1 MKNNETGEFELVL
14 GNKQLLSGFFIVV
27 ILFGVFFTMGYI
39 VGRNSAPSQRMTAT
53 EQAGGT
59 GTQEEARPQSASG
72 AAPTSAAPVAEQPP
86 ANAAPDGAAGE
97 PPQPVTQPVQDPNA
111 PAAAP
116 AQPAQTPAATPP
128 ASAATAAKLP
138 NGLIEPTAGDVY
150 LQVMAV
156 KRPEAEV
163 VLKTLRDKNFRAV
176 LAHGP
181 NELVRV
187 LVGPF
192 SDTAA
197 LGQAKA
203 GLENAGFHPIV
214 RK

>member
-1 MKNNETGEFELVL
+1 MKNQETGEFELVL
-14 GNKQLLSGFFIVV
+14 GNRQLLSGFFIVV
-27 ILFGVFFTMGYI
+27 ILFGVFFVMGYV
-39 VGRNSAPSQRMTAT
+39 VGRNSAPSARI
-53 EQAGGT
+53 AGT
-59 GTQEEARPQSASG
+59 PEL
-72 AAPTSAAPVAEQPP
+72 P
-86 ANAAPDGAAGE
+86 ANAATAETRPLSAAGGVL
-97 PPQPVTQPVQDPNA
+97 PPQQPVDNTMSQPA
-111 PAAAP
+111 APPVVPAAAP
-116 AQPAQTPAATPP
+116 DQPAAALPAPEAPLAKP
-128 ASAATAAKLP
+128 AETLP
-138 NGLIEPTAGDVY
+138 NGIVEQVPGDVY

-163 VLKTLRDKNFRAV
+163 VLKTLRDKGFRAV
-176 LAHGP
+176 LGAGP

-192 SDTAA
+192 PEGGA

>member
-39 VGRNSAPSQRMTAT
+39 VGRNSAPSPRIPGAAEAASGQPPA
-53 EQAGGT
+53 APAD
-59 GTQEEARPQSASG
+59 ARPQQASG
-72 AAPTSAAPVAEQPP
+72 ATAPPPADAVQAAPGSQPGESPAQAAPQPTTQP
-86 ANAAPDGAAGE
+86 ANEPGAE
-97 PPQPVTQPVQDPNA
+97 PPKAAEMANLPSGLVEPA
-111 PAAAP
+111 P
-116 AQPAQTPAATPP
+116 
-128 ASAATAAKLP
+128 
-138 NGLIEPTAGDVY
+138 GDVY

-163 VLKTLRDKNFRAV
+163 VVKTLRDKSFRAV
-176 LAHGP
+176 MAQGP

-192 SDTAA
+192 PDTAS

-203 GLENAGFHPIV
+203 GLENAGFHSFV
-214 RK
+214 KK

>member
-39 VGRNSAPSQRMTAT
+39 VGRNSAPSPRMMAA
-53 EQAGGT
+53 EQAGAT
-59 GTQEEARPQSASG
+59 GTQEGARPQSASG
-72 AAPTSAAPVAEQPP
+72 AAPVAPPTAEQPP
-86 ANAAPDGAAGE
+86 AGAADDGTAAE
-97 PPQPVTQPVQDPNA
+97 PPQPTTQPAQDPNA

-116 AQPAQTPAATPP
+116 AQPVQTPAATPP
-128 ASAATAAKLP
+128 APAVAAKLP
-138 NGLIEPTAGDVY
+138 NGLIEPVAGDVY

-192 SDTAA
+192 SDTSS

>member
-1 MKNNETGEFELVL
+1 MKNQETGEFELVL

-39 VGRNSAPSQRMTAT
+39 VGRNSAPS
-53 EQAGGT
+53 
-59 GTQEEARPQSASG
+59 PK
-72 AAPTSAAPVAEQPP
+72 VA
-86 ANAAPDGAAGE
+86 AAGE
-97 PPQPVTQPVQDPNA
+97 PPASSAAAQPETRPQSAAGAVIPPQNPPDAAPGAAQPA
-111 PAAAP
+111 ATETAAAP
-116 AQPAQTPAATPP
+116 PPAAPP
-128 ASAATAAKLP
+128 AAETAKPA
-138 NGLIEPTAGDVY
+138 ETAPPPDGIVETAPGDTY

-163 VLKTLRDKNFRAV
+163 VLKTLRDKGFRA
-176 LAHGP
+176 LLGHGP

-187 LVGPF
+187 LVGPLN
-192 SDTAA
+192 DAAA
-197 LGQAKA
+197 LGQTKA